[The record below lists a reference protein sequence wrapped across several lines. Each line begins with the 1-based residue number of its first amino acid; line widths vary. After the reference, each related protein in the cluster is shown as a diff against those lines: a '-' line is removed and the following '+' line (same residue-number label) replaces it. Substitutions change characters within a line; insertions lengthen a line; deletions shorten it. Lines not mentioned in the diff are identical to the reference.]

1 MRFDFFIARRI
12 SYRSQRSFSKVIIR
26 IASGAIMLS
35 LAIMLISDSIYTGF
49 QSEIKDKITGFAASV
64 LISKTN
70 SDFTFENEPVPY
82 DAAFVKK
89 VKALPNVKH
98 IQVFATKPG
107 IVKFKNDN
115 EGAVLKGVGKDFDW
129 SFIKAHLLEGR
140 IINMPDSDVSTEIV
154 IPKALSDKLDI
165 KLNDKI
171 VMGFVQNPPR
181 VRKFTVVGIFETGV
195 EEIDKVFILT
205 DIRQIQKLNSWP
217 EDENFYGGYE
227 VSVKDN
233 ELSDQTSDQISDLG
247 NLSLQSR
254 SIRDRYPQM
263 YDWLNLISAN
273 TYIILFLML
282 VVAIINMSTALI
294 VMILERTQ
302 MIGIFKSMGAKN
314 SLIQRIFM
322 INASKVIV
330 TGIVL
335 GNVLGLGFLFLQA
348 NTHFIKLVQENYYLA
363 YVPVN
368 FNWVH
373 IIVINIGAFVIC
385 TIAMML
391 PALFILNV
399 KPSTALRFE

>member
-273 TYIILFLML
+273 TYIIRFLML

>member
-129 SFIKAHLLEGR
+129 SFIKSHLLEGR

-217 EDENFYGGYE
+217 EEENFYGGYE
-227 VSVKDN
+227 VSVKNN
-233 ELSDQTSDQISDLG
+233 ELADETSDQISDLG

-335 GNVLGLGFLFLQA
+335 GNILGLGFLFLQA

-373 IIVINIGAFVIC
+373 IVVINIGAFVIC

>member
-129 SFIKAHLLEGR
+129 SFIKSHLLEGR

-227 VSVKDN
+227 VSVKNN
-233 ELSDQTSDQISDLG
+233 ELADETSDQISDLG
-247 NLSLQSR
+247 NLALQSR
-254 SIRDRYPQM
+254 SICDRYPQM

-302 MIGIFKSMGAKN
+302 MIGIFKSMGATN
-314 SLIQRIFM
+314 MLIQKIFM

-368 FNWVH
+368 FNWIH
-373 IIVINIGAFVIC
+373 IVVINIGAFVIC